1 MKKIIGFF
9 GGDSQVGTTMISQS
23 VAECLKNC
31 GRQVLF
37 IKGSGKY
44 GEEFM
49 NGDGRYSL
57 DDIKANIIS
66 GKVSYEDIDQVITEY
81 KGISVIPSVRNPFTS
96 KYYPENTYEVML
108 ASVTD
113 DFDYIVI
120 DAGNDANLGLLISA
134 LNVSDCRYFVTT
146 QQSKAI
152 HRLTQMKKNIMQPLG
167 FDAHLII
174 NKYMRDPALFLKRDI
189 ENLCEME
196 NASVVPYS
204 EYGWQMEMEGRT
216 LMHFHRFAKSI
227 EKIVGDFEE
236 IEKKE
241 KTWKKS
247 LA

>member
-23 VAECLKNC
+23 IAECLKTC
-31 GRQVLF
+31 GKQVLL

-66 GKVSYEDIDQVITEY
+66 GKVSYEDMEQVIIES
-81 KGISVIPSVRNPFTS
+81 KGLFVISSVRNPFTS

-108 ASVTD
+108 ASVAD
-113 DFDYIVI
+113 EFDYIVI
-120 DAGNDANLGLLISA
+120 DAGNDANLGLMISA
-134 LNVSDCRYFVTT
+134 LNVSDSRYFVTT

-152 HRLTQMKKNIMQPLG
+152 HRLIQMKKNITQPLG
-167 FDAHLII
+167 LDGHLII
-174 NKYMRDPALFLKRDI
+174 NKYMKDPALFLKRDI
-189 ENLCEME
+189 ESLCEIQ
-196 NASVVPYS
+196 NASLVPYL

-216 LMHFHRFAKSI
+216 LMHFHKFAKSI
-227 EKIVGDFEE
+227 EQIVEDFEE
-236 IEKKE
+236 TPKKE

-247 LA
+247 FA

>member
-9 GGDSQVGTTMISQS
+9 GGDSQVGTTMIAQS
-23 VAECLKNC
+23 IAECLKGC
-31 GRQVLF
+31 DKQVLF

-66 GKVSYEDIDQVITEY
+66 GKVSYEDIEQIIEEY

-108 ASVTD
+108 ASITD

-120 DAGNDANLGLLISA
+120 DGGDNANLGLMISA
-134 LNVSDCRYFVTT
+134 LNISDSRYFITT
-146 QQSKAI
+146 QQSKSV
-152 HRLTQMKKNIMQPLG
+152 HRMLQMKRNITEPLG
-167 FDAHLII
+167 FDGRLII
-174 NKYMRDPALFLKRDI
+174 NKYIKDPALFMKRDI
-189 ENLCEME
+189 ETLCELQE
-196 NASVVPYS
+196 AAVVPYL
-204 EYGWQMEMEGRT
+204 EYGWQMEMEGRS
-216 LMHFHRFAKSI
+216 LMHFHKFARAIQTIAS
-227 EKIVGDFEE
+227 EFEE

-247 LA
+247 FA